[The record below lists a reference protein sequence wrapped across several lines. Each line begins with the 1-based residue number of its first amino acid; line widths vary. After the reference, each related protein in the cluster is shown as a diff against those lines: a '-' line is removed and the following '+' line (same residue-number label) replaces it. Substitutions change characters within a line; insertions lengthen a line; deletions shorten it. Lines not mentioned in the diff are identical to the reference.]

1 MTWFLDNA
9 DRIGDLTL
17 RHLWLSVLP
26 VLLGFLLAVP
36 IGWWAQRHPRIGAV
50 VLGSGSILYT
60 VPSLPLLVILP
71 GVLGTSF
78 LDPINVVVVLTL
90 YAVALLVRTAAD
102 AFAQVPRDVVDAA
115 DATGHSSAQRALRVE
130 LPLAGPVL
138 LAGVRVASVSTVSL
152 VTVGALIGVSNLGSL
167 FTEGFQRSNTPEIVI
182 GLAVV
187 VALALALDTIWVL
200 LGRVLM
206 PWVRGARTTA

>member
-1 MTWFLDNA
+1 MTWFVDNA

-26 VLLGFLLAVP
+26 VVLGFLIAVP
-36 IGWWAQRHPRIGAV
+36 IGWWAQRHRRAGAA

-78 LDPINVVVVLTL
+78 LDPLNVVVVLTI

-102 AFAQVPRDVVDAA
+102 AFGQVPRDVVDAA
-115 DATGHSSAQRALRVE
+115 DATGHSTLQRALRVE

-138 LAGVRVASVSTVSL
+138 LAGVRVVSVSTVSL
-152 VTVGALIGVSNLGSL
+152 VTIGALIGVSNLGSL
-167 FTEGFQRSNTPEIVI
+167 FTEGYQRGFTTEIAI
-182 GLAVV
+182 GLGTVV
-187 VALALALDTIWVL
+187 VLALALDAVWVL
-200 LGRVLM
+200 LGRLLM
-206 PWVRGARTTA
+206 PWARGARAGA

>member
-206 PWVRGARTTA
+206 PWVRGARTAA